1 MAIPKTIIQTF
12 KSNKLPWITK
22 LQIALFKR
30 KNRAYKYEFYD
41 DAAIEKFLAEEYDQ
55 DILKLY
61 KRINIGAVKA
71 DFFRYMVLYKKGG
84 VYLDI
89 DSLITKNLDK
99 LIKPDDEAIIARE
112 GHPQYYVQWALI
124 YNAGHPFLA
133 KTIEMMIDNLKNNR
147 YPNSGH
153 EMTGPTV
160 YTAAIEACIAEN
172 PNVKFR
178 EYKVDYGEFFKFK
191 YAFNKSVYANREEHW
206 KVMQLTTPVLKP
218 EE

>member
-12 KSNKLPWITK
+12 KTNKLPWITR

-30 KNRAYKYEFYD
+30 KNKAYTYEFYD
-41 DAAIEKFLAEEYDQ
+41 DAAIEQFLAKEYGAE
-55 DILKLY
+55 ILKLY

-71 DFFRYMVLYKKGG
+71 DFFRYMILYKKGG

-99 LIKPDDEAIIARE
+99 LIRPDDEAIIAKE
-112 GHPQYYVQWALI
+112 GHIHYYAQWALI

-147 YPNSGH
+147 FPNSGH

-160 YTAAIEACIAEN
+160 YTAAIKACIAEN
-172 PNVKFR
+172 PSVKYR
-178 EYKVDYGEFFKFK
+178 EYKIDYGEFFKFK
-191 YAFNKSVYANREEHW
+191 YAFNKSVYANRNEHW